1 MRRIKTLILLM
12 VLGLMPL
19 RGSVTTLVFYR
30 FGEDGL
36 IVSPGPYV
44 QALDSSGN
52 KNSTTIDT
60 VNPAGISVSTN
71 TSSLSQSTNCFTF
84 DGASGLR
91 YMGVYLLSIPTN
103 NVGCEAW
110 VRVGSGVQ
118 LRRLTIGTGNYN
130 QVSTTLSVG
139 IDILFDSTLGGF
151 VPTVNGVS
159 FGPAYMPPDTNTWV
173 HLAIV
178 TAAGV
183 TTFYTNGVAAGSTNA
198 FSVPTAYYQWQ
209 MAINVDGTSGF
220 IGSIDEYRMFTF
232 LPGAFTTGDLLCN
245 AVVGK
250 TVFAGMPTWI
260 TATQEGTNITASAGE
275 TLKLKV
281 TAFGASP
288 VSYAWFKDGSQK
300 ITNVIYTGSNITASD
315 SGLYSLMA
323 SNSFG
328 SVTSA
333 VVRVNVLTNLLT
345 LAPATSPTAVQQA
358 LINRKYGM
366 FLCFGPQTFDPS
378 GLENYLN
385 FPPPSASQYA
395 PSAINCDQWIKTA
408 WLAGFRYVVLTAKHD
423 SGFCL
428 WPTKTTSY
436 CVANAL
442 CPNQTDVVGAVSAA
456 CSRYGIGFGI
466 YYSMTDDSVYAP
478 TLSPWAGH
486 YPYQNYFG
494 YVTNQLTELLT
505 RYGPVCEI
513 WFDEMGYFQRDAY
526 SWHMA
531 EIYSMVKR
539 FQPNCAV
546 INNCNITA
554 STNLLYH
561 QQSSNFST
569 NDMILYFPSDGRAVD
584 PLLPPVPDPKQYG
597 NPNLPGS
604 SYYLFY
610 EAPQTIQGGGNW
622 FWHFA
627 DDTTMSLNAITNNYN
642 LTTGQN
648 DAYLL
653 NVPPNTNGV
662 IPAAYSNA
670 LIQAAAALGLQP
682 LSRPQVWIH

>member
-1 MRRIKTLILLM
+1 MRRIQTLILLLL
-12 VLGLMPL
+12 LGLFPL

-36 IVSPGPYV
+36 VNFSRAV
-44 QALDSSGN
+44 DSSGN
-52 KNSTTIDT
+52 KNSTTMDT
-60 VNPAGISVSTN
+60 VNPTGITVSTN

-84 DGASGLR
+84 DGTSGLR

-178 TAAGV
+178 TASGV

-232 LPGAFTTGDLLCN
+232 SPGAFTTGDLLCN
-245 AVVGK
+245 AVAGK
-250 TVFAGMPTWI
+250 PVFAGMPTWI

-281 TAFGASP
+281 TAFGAAP

-300 ITNVIYTGSNITASD
+300 TTNLIYTASTITAAD
-315 SGLYSLMA
+315 SGLYSLVA

-328 SVTSA
+328 STTSA
-333 VVRVNVLTNLLT
+333 VVKVNVLTNLLT
-345 LAPATSPTAVQQA
+345 LAPGTSPTAVQQA
-358 LINRKYGM
+358 VIDRKYGM
-366 FLCFGPQTFDPS
+366 FIHYGMQTFDAAS
-378 GLENYLN
+378 NENYLY
-385 FPPPSASQYA
+385 FPPPSASQYVPA
-395 PSAINCDQWIKTA
+395 ALNCDQWVKTA
-408 WLAGFRYVVLTAKHD
+408 WLAGFRYVVLTARHS

-436 CVANAL
+436 CVTNAL

-456 CSRYGIGFGI
+456 CARYGIGFGI
-466 YYSMTDDSVYAP
+466 YFCIGIDDSEYSSTLAP
-478 TLSPWAGH
+478 FSGQ

-505 RYGPVCEI
+505 KYGPVCEI
-513 WFDEMGYFQRDAY
+513 WFDAQGYWQRDPY
-526 SWHMA
+526 SWHSA

-539 FQPNCAV
+539 LQPNCAV
-546 INNCNITA
+546 INNFNITA
-554 STNLLYH
+554 STNLLYG
-561 QQSSNFST
+561 QQAANFST
-569 NDMILYFPSDGRAVD
+569 NDMVLYFPSDGRAVD
-584 PLLPPVPDPKQYG
+584 PQVPPVPDPKQYG
-597 NPNLPGS
+597 NPNLPGA

-610 EAPQTIQGGGNW
+610 ESPLTIQNGGNW

-627 DDTTMSLNAITNNYN
+627 DDATVSLNAITNNYN
-642 LTTGQN
+642 RTIGQN
-648 DAYLL
+648 DAYLI

-670 LIQAAAALGLQP
+670 LIQAAAALGIQP
-682 LSRPQVWIH
+682 VSRPQIWIH